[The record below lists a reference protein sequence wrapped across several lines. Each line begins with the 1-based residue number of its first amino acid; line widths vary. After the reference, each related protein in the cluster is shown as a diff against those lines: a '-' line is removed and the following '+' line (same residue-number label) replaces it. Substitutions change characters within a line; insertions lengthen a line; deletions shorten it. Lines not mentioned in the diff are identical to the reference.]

1 VQPSP
6 VQEPPLETV
15 GSSAEESKPGERFL
29 PGLGPK
35 FTGYRLLVGAA
46 SAVIVGAGMVQ
57 MRAILAP
64 FLFALLVAIAGALP
78 LRWLQNKRVPGPLA
92 ALIVATL
99 FCGVL
104 LLLGGLAAQSVEGF
118 TEALPGYRSDFEALF
133 SKVQNRLQPYGV
145 EIPSRLSQVDE
156 RVAMGILTSLLQGV
170 ARSFSSVA
178 TAVVILVFLLLEAA
192 DYRVKFRAA
201 LSHTVD
207 VGRLEKVTD
216 DVQRYLFVKTLTS
229 AVTGALIWLL
239 CSVVGVD
246 FPVLWGLVAFVLNY
260 IPVVGSIIA
269 AVPAVL
275 LGCISLSWFAVLGLA
290 IGYGVVNTAVSNFL
304 EPQLMGRHLGLSPL
318 IVFMSLVF
326 WGWAWGPIGM
336 FLSVPITMLIKILLE
351 NSDDLRWVAT
361 LMGSA
366 RSLKRE
372 GRLHSTFAGEASQ
385 AMKEPGM
392 SPK

>member
-1 VQPSP
+1 MTVQ
-6 VQEPPLETV
+6 
-15 GSSAEESKPGERFL
+15 SSLPESKGQEELQEKNIEDMTTGEIRL
-29 PGLGPK
+29 AGLGPK

-78 LRWLQNKRVPGPLA
+78 LRWLQSKKVPGWLA
-92 ALIVATL
+92 ALMVASL

-104 LLLGGLAAQSVEGF
+104 ILLGGLAAQSVEGL
-118 TEALPGYRSDFEALF
+118 TEALPGYRADFDVLF
-133 SKVQNRLQPYGV
+133 DKVQARLDPHGL
-145 EIPSRLSQVDE
+145 EIPSRMSQVDE
-156 RVAMGILTSLLQGV
+156 RFAMGVLTSLLQGV

-178 TAVVILVFLLLEAA
+178 TALVILVFLLLEAA

-201 LSHTVD
+201 LSHTMD
-207 VGRLEKVTD
+207 VGRFEKVTD

-229 AVTGALIWLL
+229 AVTGVLIWAL
-239 CSVVGVD
+239 CLAVGVD
-246 FPVLWGLVAFVLNY
+246 FPVLWGLTAFVLNY

-275 LGCISLSWFAVLGLA
+275 LACISLSWFGVLVLGL
-290 IGYGVVNTAVSNFL
+290 GYAVVNTAVSNFL

-336 FLSVPITMLIKILLE
+336 FLSVPITMMVKILLE

-366 RSLKRE
+366 RSLKK
-372 GRLHSTFAGEASQ
+372 SS
-385 AMKEPGM
+385 K
-392 SPK
+392 S

>member
-1 VQPSP
+1 MTVQESP
-6 VQEPPLETV
+6 V
-15 GSSAEESKPGERFL
+15 SATPESIDRSPESDHASFSENLLG
-29 PGLGPK
+29 PLGPK
-35 FTGYRLLVGAA
+35 FTGYRVLVGAA
-46 SAVIVGAGMVQ
+46 SAIIVGAGMVQ

-78 LRWLQNKRVPGPLA
+78 LRWLQNKKVPGWLA
-92 ALIVATL
+92 ALMVAFL
-99 FCGVL
+99 FCGIL

-118 TEALPGYRSDFEALF
+118 TEALPGYKQDLQILF
-133 SKVQNRLQPYGV
+133 DRIQERLNPYGL
-145 EIPSRLSQVDE
+145 ELPSKLSQVDE
-156 RVAMGILTSLLQGV
+156 GVAMGILTSLLQGV

-178 TAVVILVFLLLEAA
+178 TAAVILVFLLLEAA

-207 VGRLEKVTD
+207 VGRFEKVTD
-216 DVQRYLFVKTLTS
+216 DVQRYLFVKTVTS
-229 AVTGALIWLL
+229 AVTGLLIGIL
-239 CSVVGVD
+239 CTVVGVD

-275 LGCISLSWFAVLGLA
+275 LGCISLSWVAVFCLALGY
-290 IGYGVVNTAVSNFL
+290 IVVNTAVSNFL

-318 IVFMSLVF
+318 IVFLSLVF

-336 FLSVPITMLIKILLE
+336 FLSVPITMLVKILLE
-351 NSDDLRWVAT
+351 NSDDLRWVAV

-366 RSLKRE
+366 RSLRKRTADAPSE
-372 GRLHSTFAGEASQ
+372 SPGE
-385 AMKEPGM
+385 PV
-392 SPK
+392 

>member
-1 VQPSP
+1 MTIH
-6 VQEPPLETV
+6 PPPEKLGVE
-15 GSSAEESKPGERFL
+15 EESATQDSGL

-35 FTGYRLLVGAA
+35 FTGHRLLVGAA
-46 SAVIVGAGMVQ
+46 SFVIVGAGMVQ

-78 LRWLQNKRVPGPLA
+78 LRWLQNRKVPGPLA
-92 ALIVATL
+92 ALIVAGL
-99 FCGVL
+99 FCSIL
-104 LLLGGLAAQSVEGF
+104 LLLGGLAAQSLEGF
-118 TEALPGYRSDFEALF
+118 TEALPGYRTDLEALF
-133 SKVQNRLQPYGV
+133 EKVQGRLDPYGL
-145 EIPSRLSQVDE
+145 EIPSRLSQIDE
-156 RVAMGILTSLLQGV
+156 GVMMGILTSLLQGL

-178 TAVVILVFLLLEAA
+178 TSVVILVFLLLEAA

-201 LSHTVD
+201 LSDTVD

-216 DVQRYLFVKTLTS
+216 DVQRYLFVKTVTS
-229 AVTGALIWLL
+229 AVTGFLIWVL
-239 CSVVGVD
+239 CLISGID

-269 AVPAVL
+269 AIPAVL
-275 LGCISLSWFAVLGLA
+275 LGCISLGWVSVLALA
-290 IGYGVVNTAVSNFL
+290 IGYAVVNTGVSNFL

-336 FLSVPITMLIKILLE
+336 FLSVPITMLVKILFE

-366 RSLKRE
+366 RSLKKSGE
-372 GRLHSTFAGEASQ
+372 QEALSAEKADQTAGV
-385 AMKEPGM
+385 
-392 SPK
+392 